1 MKKIFL
7 DEIEKKKVLRIYSE
21 NDELESKER
30 STRRI
35 TERKEREFWEVEKSI
50 PKVWRSWEKEKI
62 QKKKSELWKQW
73 MILIHSRSAQGK
85 FRYLFFWVI
94 SSPFPVCA
102 WNKYVVNSSAVNA
115 DIVWGAPVTATLLQF
130 QVCALVKL
138 LTAHLRQQRNC
149 HRQKHKMLFRL
160 KRPETI
166 KMLKS

>member
-7 DEIEKKKVLRIYSE
+7 DEIEKNKVLRIYSE

-35 TERKEREFWEVEKSI
+35 TERKEREFWEVEK
-50 PKVWRSWEKEKI
+50 KVSRKCEKVEKRE
-62 QKKKSELWKQW
+62 KPEKKSELWKQW

-85 FRYLFFWVI
+85 FWYLFFWVI

-138 LTAHLRQQRNC
+138 LRVHLRQQRNC